1 MKLIKK
7 IISLKYTFEKFFI
20 FVVVYFAVMM
30 MPLIFG
36 MCLGA
41 Q

>member
-1 MKLIKK
+1 MFRLIG
-7 IISLKYTFEKFFI
+7 I